1 MKALHFD
8 GRLRIEARDDG
19 GKVAST
25 RDGLGLANTRARLT
39 RLYGQAAQPT
49 LTIDESGDT
58 VAAFDIPFATTP

>member
-1 MKALHFD
+1 MKALRLD
-8 GRLRIEARDDG
+8 GRLRIKARDDG

-39 RLYGQAAQPT
+39 QLYGQTAQLT

-58 VAAFDIPFATTP
+58 VTAIEIPSATTP